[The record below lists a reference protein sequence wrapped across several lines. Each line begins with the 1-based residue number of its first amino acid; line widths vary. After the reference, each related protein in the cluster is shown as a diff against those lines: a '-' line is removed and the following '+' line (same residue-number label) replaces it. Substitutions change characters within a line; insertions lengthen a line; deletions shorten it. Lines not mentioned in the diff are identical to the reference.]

1 MSDDTGSKPAPSQP
15 HIVKAGTFD
24 AWFGN
29 KGPNGELM
37 YRGKPLLLADVPPD
51 AGDEDDD

>member
-1 MSDDTGSKPAPSQP
+1 MSDDKPPPGQP
-15 HIVKAGTFD
+15 HTVKAGIFD

-37 YRGKPLLLADVPPD
+37 ERGKPAMLVDVPPD
-51 AGDEDDD
+51 EGEGEDD